1 MKIEHE
7 VVKGQENIENYRSFK
22 CEIIFIEIGPD
33 NSPGGEDKMVFKLKV
48 FSRESSASPD

>member
-1 MKIEHE
+1 MKIVE
-7 VVKGQENIENYRSFK
+7 GQENIENYRSFK

-33 NSPGGEDKMVFKLKV
+33 NSPGGEDEMVFKLKV